1 MTWLVVRRVLI
12 VFVILATGGAFL
24 FNLMQ
29 VNTSG
34 WNFSP
39 LRRNF
44 SAPKIY
50 SKVISVTSIGT
61 WRASNRRI
69 NLTWVTNPNYTSV
82 TIVNPKPMYQIGDIL
97 FIEVVAKDGN
107 RRRKL
112 YGGDYLQAVLRDN
125 AQTASTK
132 GRVQDHGNGL
142 YTVSFILSF
151 TGNVMPQVQ
160 LIHSSEAVQL
170 LKELRE
176 IPNKRRWSCRFKDKG
191 EDVTTTCTIL
201 PSRTLSSSSQCDFS
215 VLNTGRTWFC
225 QKPNTTTCDNI
236 KMCKSARDIVDE
248 LVTSEERQLFERP
261 FWNTDLVT
269 DINGTISVREADE
282 NRTVM
287 HSFPFCKPGI
297 PHKHPEG
304 FWLHGKWHSLSCHV
318 RQFSPQNVTECLT
331 NHTVHVRGDSTCR
344 QWVERLVKWKVV
356 QRGAGNS
363 LIGPYT
369 ATNHS
374 RGIMVTFNFHTLP
387 IQTGSW
393 FPFRNLSESGISVEV
408 RSMAGGPNVV
418 LVLSL
423 CAHFVAE
430 PKHVYSS
437 RMIEVK
443 LAIQELHRKY
453 PKTKVIVK
461 TCNTRS
467 HRSYRSVVQQSDWLA
482 QQIDHEMRSIL
493 GDLNVAILDVWDM
506 TVSQWYPHNI
516 HPNQHVQDNELN
528 ILMSYICPEMLTNIE
543 Q

>member
-1 MTWLVVRRVLI
+1 MAGRTHLTLCLTPACAEDILGFIRHYDFEDEVTVVSNVPCHQDQPPSPAQAPAALDGEQLQDEHPHPLKTRPVWTR
-12 VFVILATGGAFL
+12 
-24 FNLMQ
+24 
-29 VNTSG
+29 TS
-34 WNFSP
+34 P
-39 LRRNF
+39 HHHQ
-44 SAPKIY
+44 
-50 SKVISVTSIGT
+50 T
-61 WRASNRRI
+61 NRR
-69 NLTWVTNPNYTSV
+69 
-82 TIVNPKPMYQIGDIL
+82 
-97 FIEVVAKDGN
+97 
-107 RRRKL
+107 
-112 YGGDYLQAVLRDN
+112 
-125 AQTASTK
+125 
-132 GRVQDHGNGL
+132 
-142 YTVSFILSF
+142 
-151 TGNVMPQVQ
+151 
-160 LIHSSEAVQL
+160 
-170 LKELRE
+170 
-176 IPNKRRWSCRFKDKG
+176 
-191 EDVTTTCTIL
+191 
-201 PSRTLSSSSQCDFS
+201 LSSSHRQ
-215 VLNTGRTWFC
+215 TGW
-225 QKPNTTTCDNI
+225 
-236 KMCKSARDIVDE
+236 MSA
-248 LVTSEERQLFERP
+248 
-261 FWNTDLVT
+261 
-269 DINGTISVREADE
+269 E

-304 FWLHGKWHSLSCHV
+304 FWLHGKWHSLSCQV